1 MHRGQKKYP
10 DSHKVNHHLFY
21 ANQDTFPLPVRE
33 RVGRFKYVEPERM
46 QEEYQ
51 SVLSQLDAEI
61 AQAGEKEEF

>member
-1 MHRGQKKYP
+1 MMKLILAYFDRSNEALQSG
-10 DSHKVNHHLFY
+10 V
-21 ANQDTFPLPVRE
+21 AVDTLVALPVRE